1 MKGTPTTFSGKPK
14 QSKLKH
20 VEPLIPM
27 LGYGVKSQRRVSP
40 GWKRKPSVNGY
51 LSIKAGESILR
62 SKIRNKF
69 GV

>member
-40 GWKRKPSVNGY
+40 GWKRKPS
-51 LSIKAGESILR
+51 LR

>member
-1 MKGTPTTFSGKPK
+1 MKGPPTTFSGKPK

-40 GWKRKPSVNGY
+40 GWKRKPS
-51 LSIKAGESILR
+51 LR

>member
-20 VEPLIPM
+20 AVKNSLGVEPLIPM

-40 GWKRKPSVNGY
+40 GWKRKPS
-51 LSIKAGESILR
+51 LR

>member
-1 MKGTPTTFSGKPK
+1 MKGTPTTCSGKPK

-40 GWKRKPSVNGY
+40 GWKRKPS
-51 LSIKAGESILR
+51 LR

>member
-1 MKGTPTTFSGKPK
+1 MRTPTTFSGKPK

-27 LGYGVKSQRRVSP
+27 LGNVNITYGVRSQRRVSP
-40 GWKRKPSVNGY
+40 GWKRKPS
-51 LSIKAGESILR
+51 LR